1 MADALASGASGSN
14 TVWVQV
20 PSLALNM
27 EKAGLLTCFF
37 RFARHGRALCGRYME
52 GQSVHLKRGG
62 LTEVSLA

>member
-27 EKAGLLTCFF
+27 ERAGRKTCLFQF
-37 RFARHGRALCGRYME
+37 EAKRPCLSE
-52 GQSVHLKRGG
+52 LNLKN
-62 LTEVSLA
+62 SAKP